1 MRVKSTGSAHSRSKS
16 PAHVRDPAFIGR
28 TLDSNSGTDY
38 THTIQ
43 NKSVARALQNSGL
56 DQSLRLKIA
65 DSRMT

>member
-28 TLDSNSGTDY
+28 TLDSNNNPDY
-38 THTIQ
+38 TPTIQ
-43 NKSVARALQNSGL
+43 NQSVAKALKNSGL
-56 DQSLRLKIA
+56 DQSLRLKIV